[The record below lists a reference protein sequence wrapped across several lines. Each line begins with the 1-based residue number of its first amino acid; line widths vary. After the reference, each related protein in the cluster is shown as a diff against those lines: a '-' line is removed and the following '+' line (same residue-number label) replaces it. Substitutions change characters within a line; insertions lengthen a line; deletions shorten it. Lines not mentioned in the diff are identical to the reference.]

1 MKQLSR
7 AVELLGTAVTLIL
20 LAGIALV
27 LLKANRTNDIVEA
40 IRDAADWLAGPFN
53 DMFEL
58 SSRRG
63 SIAPAK
69 DGELHLPAQIIDA
82 VPRVE
87 LRQMIRPDEVN
98 EVGFRQFAA
107 EFVDR
112 IHGVT
117 GPLAVQFAKQVHH

>member
-7 AVELLGTAVTLIL
+7 AIELLGTAVTLIL

-58 SSRRG
+58 DSRRA
-63 SIAPAK
+63 SIAVNWSVAA
-69 DGELHLPAQIIDA
+69 LVYYAA
-82 VPRVE
+82 SRV
-87 LRQMIRPDEVN
+87 IA
-98 EVGFRQFAA
+98 GFISRRA
-107 EFVDR
+107 
-112 IHGVT
+112 
-117 GPLAVQFAKQVHH
+117 

>member
-1 MKQLSR
+1 MKQL
-7 AVELLGTAVTLIL
+7 AKAIELLGTAVTLIL

-63 SIAPAK
+63 SIAVNWAIAA
-69 DGELHLPAQIIDA
+69 LVYYA
-82 VPRVE
+82 VSRV
-87 LRQMIRPDEVN
+87 VS
-98 EVGFRQFAA
+98 GFISR
-107 EFVDR
+107 R
-112 IHGVT
+112 G
-117 GPLAVQFAKQVHH
+117 